1 MESNEILRRT
11 VAIARDAGDL
21 LLDYAARG
29 FAVDRKGETDLVTE
43 ADRASEDLV
52 LSRLRSEFPG
62 TNILAE
68 ESGLSGEPEGDLWV
82 VDPLDGTTNFAHGI
96 PVWSVSIGMLRNG
109 RPEIGVVLDPNRGEC
124 FAARRGGGAYCN
136 DAPLAIST
144 REQLLESVLVTGFPY
159 DLRTSPVNNLDHWE
173 HLMKECR
180 AVRRLGSAAIDL
192 AWTAAGRFDAFWEL
206 KLHSWDVAAGALLVE
221 EAGGA
226 VTRFDGAPFDVLA
239 PEEMVAGSPAL
250 LPKLREVLARGLRPA

>member
-1 MESNEILRRT
+1 M
-11 VAIARDAGDL
+11 
-21 LLDYAARG
+21 
-29 FAVDRKGETDLVTE
+29 
-43 ADRASEDLV
+43 
-52 LSRLRSEFPG
+52 
-62 TNILAE
+62 
-68 ESGLSGEPEGDLWV
+68 
-82 VDPLDGTTNFAHGI
+82 
-96 PVWSVSIGMLRNG
+96 
-109 RPEIGVVLDPNRGEC
+109 
-124 FAARRGGGAYCN
+124 
-136 DAPLAIST
+136 
-144 REQLLESVLVTGFPY
+144 TGFPY
-159 DLRTSPVNNLDHWE
+159 DLRTSPVNNLDHWD

-250 LPKLREVLARGLRPA
+250 LSDLRGVLARGLRPA